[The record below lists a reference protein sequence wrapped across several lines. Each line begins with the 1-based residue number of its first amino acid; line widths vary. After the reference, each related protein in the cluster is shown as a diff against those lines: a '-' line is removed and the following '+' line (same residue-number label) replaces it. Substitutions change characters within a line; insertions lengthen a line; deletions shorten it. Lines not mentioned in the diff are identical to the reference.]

1 MSQKAEWVDFEE
13 IKATIAM
20 KDVLDHYG
28 LAEGLKQKGDELVGF
43 CPIHDKKHY
52 NENAFSANTEKQVW
66 HCFACGRGGN
76 ILDFVAEMEETNIR
90 EAALLIKHWFQ
101 VGAERQL
108 AREEEGPPE
117 RKEEANP
124 PLTFQL
130 KLDPSHPYLE
140 ERGLEEETIKE
151 FGLGYCSRGIMK
163 GRIAIPIHN
172 EREELVAYAGRWAGD
187 LPEGEP
193 KYKLPP
199 RFKKHLVLFNLNRA
213 EESAGKGLILV
224 EGFFDVFELWQ
235 EGKRN
240 AVALMGTA
248 LSEEQEELLLKT
260 LGPDGKLTLQMD
272 PDEAGRKA
280 QKEITAKLIGKLFI
294 KVEKSS

>member
-1 MSQKAEWVDFEE
+1 MSQKRGWVDFEE
-13 IKATIAM
+13 IKATVGMEAI
-20 KDVLDHYG
+20 LDHYG
-28 LAEGLKQKGDELVGF
+28 LLEGLKQKGNELAGF

-76 ILDFVAEMEETNIR
+76 ILDFVAQMEETSIR
-90 EAALLIKHWFQ
+90 GAALLIKHWFQ
-101 VGAERQL
+101 VGGGRQL
-108 AREEEGPPE
+108 AREEEGPSE

-130 KLDPSHPYLE
+130 KLDPGHPYLE
-140 ERGLEEETIKE
+140 ERGLEKRTIKE
-151 FGLGYCSRGIMK
+151 FGVGYCSRGIMK

-172 EREELVAYAGRWAGD
+172 EGEELVAYAGRWPGD
-187 LPEGEP
+187 PPEGEP

-199 RFKKHLVLFNLNRA
+199 GFKKHLVLFNLNRA
-213 EESAGKGLILV
+213 KGLAGEGLILV

-240 AVALMGTA
+240 VVAMMGTA
-248 LSEEQEELLLKT
+248 LSEEQQELLLEA
-260 LGPDGKLTLQMD
+260 LGPEGRLALQMD

-280 QKEITAKLIGKLFI
+280 EKEITAKLIGKLFI
-294 KVEKSS
+294 KIEKSS